1 MGTLIF
7 EGGFYST
14 GLIWLSVT
22 FVMMIGYYSILF
34 DYYYY
39 VLDMGLSLLKVAFIA
54 FVWLSQGLF
63 DSC

>member
-22 FVMMIGYYSILF
+22 FVTMIGYYSILF

-39 VLDMGLSLLKVAFIA
+39 VLSLLKVAFIA